1 MRTNNFKRLEEE
13 EFNNMPEPPAE
24 IQNNIVGQV
33 NLFRF
38 IGDIIE
44 LYLPKVV
51 DLFVQMSGG
60 DQSSARR
67 SPEKHGPFDGKRG
80 PDSIE

>member
-33 NLFRF
+33 NIFRF
-38 IGDIIE
+38 IGDIID

-60 DQSSARR
+60 DSPSATR
-67 SPEKHGPFDGKRG
+67 SPDQDGPFDGKRG
-80 PDSIE
+80 PTSIE